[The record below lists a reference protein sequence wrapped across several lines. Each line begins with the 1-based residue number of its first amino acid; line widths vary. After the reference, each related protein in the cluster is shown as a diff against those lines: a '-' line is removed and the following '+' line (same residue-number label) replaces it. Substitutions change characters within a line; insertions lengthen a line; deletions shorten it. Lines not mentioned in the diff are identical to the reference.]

1 MEFNSYKTVRVDDI
15 ILDSEHIGYSS
26 DDDIGKIYFS
36 NVSDPT
42 PSEPTQVCFTAKP
55 LFFYIKQYP
64 VKNETVVIL
73 NSNVKEDFYSKSE
86 RIQIYYLPPVNWKQ
100 DVNENALPTIS
111 NDSKIDLGKY
121 FDFLDTIRPLK
132 TYEGDTLLE
141 GRFGNSIRFGSTLP
155 NNLDNPWSDVGNIGD
170 PITIIRNGQT
180 FTPESPNNHL
190 LEDINED
197 PSSVYLCSNQ
207 QLTNFIPA
215 SFNDESYGED
225 LFKLKVQNEVT
236 FKDDD
241 IPLNTNED
249 VVLTPADNLD
259 AETNYSELNN
269 LTTNN
274 QTDINALET
283 KYDNAETDT
292 NPVSATQDVSL
303 DFEQDDSVDYD
314 MDLNSSTG

>member
-1 MEFNSYKTVRVDDI
+1 MPIIQNTRKINPLDI
-15 ILDSEHIGYSS
+15 NNNIRIGLA
-26 DDDIGKIYFS
+26 F
-36 NVSDPT
+36 P
-42 PSEPTQVCFTAKP
+42 
-55 LFFYIKQYP
+55 
-64 VKNETVVIL
+64 L
-73 NSNVKEDFYSKSE
+73 NSVNMSTGTTNTRDQIKSNFLNLLLTVPGE
-86 RIQIYYLPPVNWKQ
+86 RINQPNYGVGLKSRLF
-100 DVNENALPTIS
+100 ENT
-111 NDSKIDLGKY
+111 
-121 FDFLDTIRPLK
+121 LD
-132 TYEGDTLLE
+132 E
-141 GRFGNSIRFGSTLP
+141 ST
-155 NNLDNPWSDVGNIGD
+155 
-170 PITIIRNGQT
+170 
-180 FTPESPNNHL
+180 L
-190 LEDINED
+190 LEDINAD

>member
-1 MEFNSYKTVRVDDI
+1 MFCN
-15 ILDSEHIGYSS
+15 
-26 DDDIGKIYFS
+26 
-36 NVSDPT
+36 
-42 PSEPTQVCFTAKP
+42 
-55 LFFYIKQYP
+55 
-64 VKNETVVIL
+64 L
-73 NSNVKEDFYSKSE
+73 NSSSFN
-86 RIQIYYLPPVNWKQ
+86 
-100 DVNENALPTIS
+100 
-111 NDSKIDLGKY
+111 LGKY

-303 DFEQDDSVDYD
+303 DFEQDDSIDYD

>member
-1 MEFNSYKTVRVDDI
+1 M
-15 ILDSEHIGYSS
+15 
-26 DDDIGKIYFS
+26 
-36 NVSDPT
+36 
-42 PSEPTQVCFTAKP
+42 TA
-55 LFFYIKQYP
+55 I
-64 VKNETVVIL
+64 VKNVKLRLDKKYDIDDLTEENFWERKEPKYVIL
-73 NSNVKEDFYSKSE
+73 SINIKNNTMNCTKSRFGLYHIRKVNCIRRFMIW
-86 RIQIYYLPPVNWKQ
+86 RIQVK
-100 DVNENALPTIS
+100 
-111 NDSKIDLGKY
+111 KI
-121 FDFLDTIRPLK
+121 LDTIRPLK

-155 NNLDNPWSDVGNIGD
+155 NNLNNPWSDVGNIGD

>member
-1 MEFNSYKTVRVDDI
+1 MEFSSYKTVRVDDI

-36 NVSDPT
+36 DISDPT

-55 LFFYIKQYP
+55 LFSYIKQYP

-73 NSNVKEDFYSKSE
+73 NSNVKEDFYSKKE
-86 RIQIYYLPPVNWKQ
+86 RFQIYYLPPVNWKQ
-100 DVNENALPTIS
+100 DVNENALPSIS
-111 NDSKIDLGKY
+111 NDGKINLGKY

-225 LFKLKVQNEVT
+225 LFKLKIQNEVT
-236 FKDDD
+236 FKDDN
-241 IPLNTNED
+241 IPSNTNED